1 MECLQ
6 PPLSESPPGKWHC
19 PLCPPLDPNAILYPD
34 PEHQASST
42 TSSSRLHDKGKGK
55 ALSMD
60 DDDESEDEDEVAAS
74 IVHSK
79 AEQKHKRRKSDGGDG
94 QRPRKKAKLRAR
106 SLSPLARPR
115 MFVRLR
121 LPAKGKG
128 RDREDDEGRKGIFD
142 DILGVAER
150 DTGRTTVEHAD
161 KQRFERSR
169 LSAEANLAPP
179 VAPPSHA
186 RWQRAASSTPPASG
200 PSSLSR
206 PLRSSGLST
215 QLFPIASPA
224 TSSPAPDP
232 TTHPQ
237 PTLRIRTI
245 RFGEYDIQTWY
256 DAPFPE
262 EYANIP
268 DGKLWICEFCLKYMK
283 SRFGAERHR
292 VCLVSYFLD
301 VC

>member
-1 MECLQ
+1 MECLR

-34 PEHQASST
+34 PAQEGSST
-42 TSSSRLHDKGKGK
+42 TSSSRSHDKGKGK
-55 ALSMD
+55 SPSMD

-74 IVHSK
+74 IVHAK
-79 AEQKHKRRKSDGGDG
+79 AKQKHKRRKSDGGDG

-106 SLSPLARPR
+106 SLSPPAHLPVS
-115 MFVRLR
+115 VRLR
-121 LPAKGKG
+121 LPARGKC
-128 RDREDDEGRKGIFD
+128 REDEGRKGIFD

-150 DTGRTTVEHAD
+150 DTGRTTVEYAD
-161 KQRFERSR
+161 KQRFEKSR
-169 LSAEANLAPP
+169 LSAEANLEPLAP
-179 VAPPSHA
+179 PPSHA
-186 RWQRAASSTPPASG
+186 RWQRAASSTPPVAG
-200 PSSLSR
+200 PSSLAR

-215 QLFPIASPA
+215 QLHPIASPG
-224 TSSPAPDP
+224 TLSPAPDP